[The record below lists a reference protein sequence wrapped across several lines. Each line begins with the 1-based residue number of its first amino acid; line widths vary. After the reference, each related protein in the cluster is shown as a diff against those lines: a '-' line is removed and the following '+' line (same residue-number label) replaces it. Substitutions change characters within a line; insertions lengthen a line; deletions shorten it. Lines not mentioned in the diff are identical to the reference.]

1 MLPTDINL
9 RLRNMNIPAER
20 WKQNDRY
27 EVCKKQHSD
36 SRKRKNWKR
45 DREKWVYGW
54 LEELAN

>member
-54 LEELAN
+54 L